1 MVDTM
6 GTRQAAYP
14 RTVPSYNLARTLDVE
29 YSPTLRRLDEGKDD
43 STISNKNGDDWP

>member
-14 RTVPSYNLARTLDVE
+14 RTVSSHDLARTLDVG
-29 YSPTLRRLDEGKDD
+29 YSPTLRRLDEGRDD
-43 STISNKNGDDWP
+43 STIFDKNEGD